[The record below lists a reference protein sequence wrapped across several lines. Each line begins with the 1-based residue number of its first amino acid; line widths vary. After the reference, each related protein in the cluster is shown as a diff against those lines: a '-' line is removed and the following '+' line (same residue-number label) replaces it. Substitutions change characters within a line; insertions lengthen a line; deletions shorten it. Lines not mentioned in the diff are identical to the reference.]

1 MERRQVTVSRR
12 DFLRGGRRAAPIGVR
27 PPDVDEASLAACTGC
42 GACVEHC
49 PNHIIS
55 LVDRLPV
62 LDFAV
67 GECTFCSACAQS
79 CPEPVFTGAPTTR
92 FEHVVTIVASCLPF
106 QRVDC
111 QACRDACPTGA
122 IRFRPMR
129 GGPFVP
135 DLMAEACT
143 GCGACISV
151 CPVGAVTTAPRE
163 TEAVHV

>member
-1 MERRQVTVSRR
+1 MERRQATVSRR
-12 DFLRGGRRAAPIGVR
+12 DFLRGGRRVVPTGIR
-27 PPDVDEASLAACTGC
+27 PPGVDAAALAACTGC

-49 PNHIIS
+49 PSHIIS
-55 LVDRLPV
+55 LVDRLPT

-67 GECTFCSACAQS
+67 GECTFCGACAQN
-79 CPEPVFTGAPTTR
+79 CPEPVFTGAPAIS
-92 FEHVVTIVASCLPF
+92 FDHAVTIAVSCLPF

-122 IRFRPMR
+122 IRFRPAR

-135 DLMAEACT
+135 DLVAEACT

-151 CPVGAVTTAPRE
+151 CPVGAVAIASRE
-163 TEAVHV
+163 TEAVHA